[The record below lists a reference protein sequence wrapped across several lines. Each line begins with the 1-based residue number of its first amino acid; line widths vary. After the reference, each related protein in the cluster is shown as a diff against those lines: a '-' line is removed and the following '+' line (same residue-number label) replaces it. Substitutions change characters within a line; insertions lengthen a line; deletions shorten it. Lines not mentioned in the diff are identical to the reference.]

1 MSDLSFV
8 AGEFTGLAAT
18 SREAAE
24 AVRSAR
30 PEGGGS
36 AFASAMPGTSLS
48 SQMQGA
54 EEKIADRSM
63 DNAKGLDQ
71 TADSLELSER
81 DFIAT
86 EEANGQLVGSVMSEQ
101 GGASTALGHSY
112 GSTAAGA
119 AGDNARFGNPGG
131 GHSYGGAAAG
141 AAGDNARFGNP
152 GSGHSYGGVRSG
164 SSPADD
170 GRLYDSPGTGGS
182 RVLRP
187 GVLDGR
193 ETLEDPNDFPVDTL
207 PVPND
212 REILEGR
219 NDLPVGLYRGGGGVQ
234 AQPYTGGA
242 KVEANPFHKEL
253 GGTVNL

>member
-63 DNAKGLDQ
+63 DNAKAIDQ
-71 TADSLELSER
+71 AADSLELSER

-86 EEANGQLVGSVMSEQ
+86 EEANEQLVGSVMSEQ

-112 GSTAAGA
+112 GSAAAGA

-131 GHSYGGAAAG
+131 GHSYGG
-141 AAGDNARFGNP
+141 
-152 GSGHSYGGVRSG
+152 VRSG

-170 GRLYDSPGTGGS
+170 GLLNGSPGTGGS

-219 NDLPVGLYRGGGGVQ
+219 NDLPVDLYGGGGGVQ

-242 KVEANPFHKEL
+242 NVEANPFHKEV

>member
-30 PEGGGS
+30 PEGGGG

-54 EEKIADRSM
+54 EEKISDRSM
-63 DNAKGLDQ
+63 DNAKAIDQ
-71 TADSLELSER
+71 AADSLELSER

-86 EEANGQLVGSVMSEQ
+86 EEANEQLVGSVMSEQ
-101 GGASTALGHSY
+101 GGASSALGHSY
-112 GSTAAGA
+112 GS
-119 AGDNARFGNPGG
+119 
-131 GHSYGGAAAG
+131 AAAG

-152 GSGHSYGGVRSG
+152 GAGHSYGGVRSG

-219 NDLPVGLYRGGGGVQ
+219 NDLPVDLYGGGGGVQ

-242 KVEANPFHKEL
+242 KVEANPFHEEL